1 MIQDYSI
8 EVSTDQS
15 FTSSGDYPY
24 IPSTKTIKINTLS
37 NLLIDIGSGSD
48 LVMEFEVTK
57 SFTGHL
63 TSTGLFPWRIPQIQ
77 LCVAVGIEE
86 TLTINP
92 TIIGN
97 AGWQLGNAP
106 IENGLQPSDSGIFPN
121 LFAGDKYYV
130 KIPPFVLGL
139 PWIGTSSNGITYTRS
154 KNVIPGSGYIGAYY
168 ILPNRENQLV
178 QMSNSSIWTATNFT
192 AGAIKTRILIDT
204 SVSGG
209 KHHYAAGMQ
218 VK

>member
-15 FTSSGDYPY
+15 FNSSGSIPY
-24 IPSTKTIKINTLS
+24 IASNKAIKINTLS

-48 LVMEFEVTK
+48 LIMEFEVTK
-57 SFTGHL
+57 SFTGYSAIQ
-63 TSTGLFPWRIPQIQ
+63 TIPQIQ
-77 LCVAVGIEE
+77 LCVAVGSEE
-86 TLTINP
+86 TLTTTP

-97 AGWQLGNAP
+97 AGWQLGP
-106 IENGLQPSDSGIFPN
+106 TLVENGLQPSDSLVVPN

-139 PWIGTSSNGITYTRS
+139 PWIGSGATRS
-154 KNVIPGSGYIGAYY
+154 NNVIPGSIYLGAYY
-168 ILPNRENQLV
+168 ILPNRLGQTF
-178 QMSNSSIWTATNFT
+178 QMSNPAIWTLANFT
-192 AGAIKTRILIDT
+192 AGTIKTRILIDT
-204 SVSGG
+204 NVSDG
-209 KHHYAAGMQ
+209 KHHYATGMQ

>member
-15 FTSSGDYPY
+15 FDTSGVTPY
-24 IPSTKTIKINTLS
+24 IASTKTIKINTLS

-57 SFTGHL
+57 SFTGYL
-63 TSTGLFPWRIPQIQ
+63 SVNEIPQIQ
-77 LCVAVGIEE
+77 LCVAVGVEE
-86 TLTINP
+86 TLTDSPI
-92 TIIGN
+92 IIGN
-97 AGWQLGNAP
+97 AGWKLSNAFV
-106 IENGLQPSDSGIFPN
+106 ENGLQPSDSSIFPN

-130 KIPPFVLGL
+130 KIPPFVLGS
-139 PWIGTSSNGITYTRS
+139 PWIGTVVAGRSN
-154 KNVIPGSGYIGAYY
+154 NVIPGSIYLGAYY
-168 ILPNRENQLV
+168 ILPNRINALANGAHNPSL
-178 QMSNSSIWTATNFT
+178 QMSNPSIWNAINFT

-204 SVSGG
+204 NVSDG
-209 KHHYAAGMQ
+209 KHHYATGMQ

>member
-15 FTSSGDYPY
+15 FTSGGDLPY
-24 IPSTKTIKINTLS
+24 IASTKAIKINTLS

-48 LVMEFEVTK
+48 LIMEFEVTK
-57 SFTGHL
+57 SFTGYQ
-63 TSTGLFPWRIPQIQ
+63 TSNTIPQIQ
-77 LCVAVGIEE
+77 LCVAVGSEA
-86 TLTINP
+86 TLTTAP

-97 AGWQLGNAP
+97 AGWQLSDLP
-106 IENGLQPSDSGIFPN
+106 VENGLQPSDSTVFPN

-139 PWIGTSSNGITYTRS
+139 PWIGSNYTRS
-154 KNVIPGSGYIGAYY
+154 NNVIPGSIYLGAYY
-168 ILPNRENQLV
+168 ILPNRVGQSV
-178 QMSNSSIWTATNFT
+178 QMSNPSLWTATNFT

-204 SVSGG
+204 NVSDG
-209 KHHYAAGMQ
+209 KHHYATGMQ

>member
-15 FTSSGDYPY
+15 FNSSGSIPY
-24 IPSTKTIKINTLS
+24 IASNKAIKINTLS

-48 LVMEFEVTK
+48 LIMEFEVTK
-57 SFTGHL
+57 SFTGYSSNVGFGA
-63 TSTGLFPWRIPQIQ
+63 TTVPGVIPQIQ
-77 LCVAVGIEE
+77 LCVAVGSEE
-86 TLTINP
+86 TLTTTP

-97 AGWQLGNAP
+97 AGWQLGNIP
-106 IENGLQPSDSGIFPN
+106 VEVGLQPSDSTTFPN

-139 PWIGTSSNGITYTRS
+139 PWIGSGATRS
-154 KNVIPGSGYIGAYY
+154 NNVIPGSIYLGAYY
-168 ILPNRENQLV
+168 ILPNRLGQTF
-178 QMSNSSIWTATNFT
+178 QMSNSTIWTLTNFT
-192 AGAIKTRILIDT
+192 AGTIKTRILIDT
-204 SVSGG
+204 NVSDG
-209 KHHYAAGMQ
+209 KHHYATGMQ